1 VANQL
6 MLTEL
11 LLETGHHHHHA
22 YQSSDGVDPEWPL
35 WYAGYMQAQLW
46 DQLGAVP
53 TRSRLIHLLLAAEE
67 SFSAAQPE
75 GEWPPYYAQY
85 LLERLT

>member
-1 VANQL
+1 MADQT

-22 YQSSDGVDPEWPL
+22 YQSSEGIDAEWAL
-35 WYAGYMQAQLW
+35 WYAGYIQTRIW
-46 DQLGAVP
+46 DQLGEVP
-53 TRSRLIHLLLAAEE
+53 TRSRLVQLLLAAEE
-67 SFSAAQPE
+67 AFEVAEPE
-75 GEWPPYYAQY
+75 GEWPSFYAQY